1 VRAGQGGLSYQYN
14 KRIEIPME
22 VYLTVLISITAMLGL
37 IALGIG
43 LVITLLLHSSKAC
56 NLYKNLKP
64 QISPLRS
71 ENASTIEFLADFVHV
86 LGKISLIKSTA

>member
-43 LVITLLLHSSKAC
+43 LVIIAPSS
-56 NLYKNLKP
+56 L
-64 QISPLRS
+64 QQ
-71 ENASTIEFLADFVHV
+71 
-86 LGKISLIKSTA
+86 SLQSVQKS